1 MQKSVLA
8 KLIEPRQPGASYC
21 SSRSRG
27 IQSWNQRGGIF
38 LGGVHAGVAVPELTL
53 PLQKGRLY
61 YKLKLR
67 T

>member
-38 LGGVHAGVAVPELTL
+38 LGGGTRRS
-53 PLQKGRLY
+53 GS
-61 YKLKLR
+61 